1 LLSHTWKSFRVTI
14 PKSEQE
20 DLEGKIPS
28 VEGLIGMVHS
38 VAREWQ
44 NKRAESKSGKYMKYF
59 RSFCET
65 LVAHSYMLEVL
76 PSGNEYVSL
85 FTGTLKTIINV
96 SYEHFSNEPPSLTS
110 VRLNVKMLNL
120 SGYFKL

>member
-1 LLSHTWKSFRVTI
+1 
-14 PKSEQE
+14 
-20 DLEGKIPS
+20 
-28 VEGLIGMVHS
+28 MVHS

-59 RSFCET
+59 RGFCET

-96 SYEHFSNEPPSLTS
+96 S
-110 VRLNVKMLNL
+110 
-120 SGYFKL
+120 